1 MILLAHQFLPS
12 NITYSYHAIKSN
24 LHCSQLATD
33 QSKSFDFPEH
43 SSDGSTY
50 SQYPM
55 GLSQASL
62 DRTTHQENPIYAN
75 NFSARRNN
83 RERHFSSHSNFN
95 FSDFPFETPEHQ
107 VSTGHMRP
115 RRGPGVNAP
124 KSRWS
129 VCVLPR

>member
-83 RERHFSSHSNFN
+83 RERQYSSHSNFN
-95 FSDFPFETPEHQ
+95 FSDFPFGAPEHQ
-107 VSTGHMRP
+107 ESTGHLRP
-115 RRGPGVNAP
+115 RRGPSLNAP